1 MNALHKYLGIK
12 LFFFFWETETND
24 SLAFTVQ
31 N

>member
-1 MNALHKYLGIK
+1 MNAFHKYLGIK
-12 LFFFFWETETND
+12 LFFSWEMETND